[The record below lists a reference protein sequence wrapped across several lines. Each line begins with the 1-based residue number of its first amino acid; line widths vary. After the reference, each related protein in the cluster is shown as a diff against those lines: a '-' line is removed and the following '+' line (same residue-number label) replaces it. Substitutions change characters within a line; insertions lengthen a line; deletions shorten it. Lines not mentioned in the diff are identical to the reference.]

1 MNLQQVKIACLQYDH
16 TLPLFEGAVSRNVAR
31 MFPDYAQVERDYYR
45 RTGIFPMAHTLVVW
59 KELISGRPELATA
72 IYAGFSQAKNLAMQR
87 YKSGMVEQNIK
98 SLVPWLTPVVRQN
111 AI

>member
-1 MNLQQVKIACLQYDH
+1 
-16 TLPLFEGAVSRNVAR
+16 
-31 MFPDYAQVERDYYR
+31 MFPDYAQVERDYFK
-45 RTGIFPMAHTLVVW
+45 RTGIFPIMHTLVVR

-72 IYAGFSQAKNLAMQR
+72 IYTGFSHAKNLAMQR